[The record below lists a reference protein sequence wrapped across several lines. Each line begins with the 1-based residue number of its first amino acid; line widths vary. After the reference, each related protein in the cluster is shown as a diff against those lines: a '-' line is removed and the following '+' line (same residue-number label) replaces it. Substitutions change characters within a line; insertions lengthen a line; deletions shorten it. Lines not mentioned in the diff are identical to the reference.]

1 MFKINKI
8 FIFGILLSFSTADST
23 ELSSGYYHSPINKD
37 SIVVDSN
44 NDRVE
49 LELSTGSKLR
59 FESVDGKY
67 IMQNLSGDG
76 YTALRVL
83 ADGKFQVYYDHQ
95 DLSLIHISEPTRRRG
110 LG

>member
-8 FIFGILLSFSTADST
+8 FICGILISFLSADSI
-23 ELSSGYYHSPINKD
+23 ELSSGFYHSPINKD
-37 SIVVDSN
+37 SIIVDSN

-59 FESVDGKY
+59 FYSVDGKY

-83 ADGKFQVYYDHQ
+83 TDGKFQVYYEDIQ
-95 DLSLIHISEPTRRRG
+95 L
-110 LG
+110 

>member
-1 MFKINKI
+1 MFKMNKI
-8 FIFGILLSFSTADST
+8 FVCGILLSFSAAESI
-23 ELSSGYYHSPINKD
+23 ELSSGYYHSTINKD

-76 YTALRVL
+76 YTCLLYTSDA
-83 ADGKFQVYYDHQ
+83 AD
-95 DLSLIHISEPTRRRG
+95 E
-110 LG
+110 